1 MTLPNFLKQYPRLTR
16 SFKEFVIGYE
26 KQLDAETFKAFLLSL
41 DNELSRVRDDLMEV
55 PTGTLRARALH
66 ALVEEEIDSE
76 KDIQISCR
84 KGCAACCHMEVEVT
98 SHEARILGNLVKEG
112 HTIDRERL
120 KKQSQRELQDP
131 QWKQGKRNAD
141 NPCVFLNDEG
151 SCSIYEHRP
160 VMCRRHSVTTPAK
173 NCETLDANI
182 TVRYFPKVDLYI
194 SAANED
200 STMTIGPMAKM
211 LSLELT

>member
-1 MTLPNFLKQYPRLTR
+1 MTLPEFLALHPRLTR
-16 SFKEFVIGYE
+16 SFKNFVNGYE
-26 KQLDAETFKAFLLSL
+26 SQLDAETFKAFLLSL
-41 DNELSRVRDDLMEV
+41 DNELSRIRDDLLEV
-55 PTGTLRARALH
+55 PTGSLRARALH

-84 KGCAACCHMEVEVT
+84 KGCSACCHMEVEVT
-98 SHEARILGNLVKEG
+98 SHEARILGKLVKDG
-112 HTIDRERL
+112 HVIDRERL
-120 KKQSQRELQDP
+120 KRQSQRELQDP
-131 QWKQGKRNAD
+131 QWKQGSRNPD
-141 NPCVFLNDEG
+141 NPCVFLNGEG
-151 SCSIYEHRP
+151 SCSIYDHRP

-200 STMTIGPMAKM
+200 SSMTIGPLAKM